1 MEIIACVALGLGLA
15 AACGLRVF
23 VPLTLLSLAAASG
36 RVPVASGWE
45 WIGAL
50 PTVIAFGTAM
60 VLEVVAYMIPWLDH
74 ALDAIATPVALVA
87 GMLASAAVVVDL
99 PPLIKW
105 SIVLIGGGG
114 FAGLMQGA
122 TVVTRVKS
130 SAMTAGVANPVV
142 AILELVGAI
151 VVSIA
156 TLLAPIAAIFV
167 IVLTMIYLFR
177 RAHRLLF
184 GRRMV
189 TSQSLHDP
197 TSN

>member
-1 MEIIACVALGLGLA
+1 MEVIVSVALGLGLA

-50 PTVIAFGTAM
+50 PTVVAFATAM

-74 ALDAIATPVALVA
+74 ALDALATPVALVA
-87 GMLASAAVVVDL
+87 GMVASAAVVVDL

-105 SIVLIGGGG
+105 AVVLIGGGG

-130 SAMTAGVANPVV
+130 SALTAGVANPVV
-142 AILELVGAI
+142 AILELIGAI

-156 TLLAPIAAIFV
+156 TLLAPVVAIVV
-167 IVLTMIYLFR
+167 IILTMIYLFR

-184 GRRMV
+184 GRRAL
-189 TSQSLHDP
+189 QSR
-197 TSN
+197 T